1 MAAAK
6 WYSIRPALQEAFNQ
20 QKRWRCTNI
29 STKGDPEMPVATSRV
44 AIASAAFIVLAASSS
59 GALAQKKYDTGAT
72 DTEIKIGNIMPYSGP
87 ASAYGVI
94 GKTEAAYF
102 KKINDAGGINGRKIN
117 FISYDDGYSPPKAV
131 EQARK
136 LVESDEVLFVFN
148 SLGTPSNSA
157 IHKYMNSKK
166 VPQLFVAT
174 GATKWNDPKDFP
186 WTMGWQPNYQS
197 ESRIYAK
204 YLLKEKPDAKIA
216 VLYQNDDY
224 GKDYLK
230 GLKDG
235 LGAKAASMI
244 IVEESFE
251 TTEPTVDNHIV
262 KLKATGADVFVN
274 IATPKFAAQAIK
286 KVAELDWKPLH
297 ILNNVSASVG
307 SVIKPAGFEN
317 SQGIISAAYLKD
329 VSDPQWDNDAG
340 MKQFLD
346 FLAKDFPE
354 GNKLDGSVVVGYGVS
369 QTLVQVLKQC
379 GDDLTRENIM
389 KQAANLKDFRTEV
402 LLPGIMI
409 NTSPTDFAPISQ
421 LQLMKF
427 KGEKWDLFGDI
438 VSGDVGG

>member
-1 MAAAK
+1 
-6 WYSIRPALQEAFNQ
+6 
-20 QKRWRCTNI
+20 
-29 STKGDPEMPVATSRV
+29 MPVIATRL
-44 AIASAAFIVLAASSS
+44 AIVSAALTLFTASAALAAD
-59 GALAQKKYDTGAT
+59 KKYDTGASDT
-72 DTEIKIGNIMPYSGP
+72 DIKIGNIMPYSGP

-102 KKINDAGGINGRKIN
+102 NKINAEGGINGRKIN
-117 FISYDDGYSPPKAV
+117 FISYDDGYSPPKTV

-136 LVESDEVLFVFN
+136 LVESDEVLLIF
-148 SLGTPSNSA
+148 SALGTPPNSA

-174 GATKWNDPKDFP
+174 GATKWNDPQNFP

-235 LGAKAASMI
+235 LGAKAATMI
-244 IVEESFE
+244 VAEESYE
-251 TTEPTVDNHIV
+251 TTEPTIDNHIV
-262 KLKATGADVFVN
+262 KLKATGADVFVD
-274 IATPKFAAQAIK
+274 ITTPKFAAQAIK
-286 KVAELDWKPLH
+286 KVAEIEWKALH
-297 ILNNVSASVG
+297 ILNNVGASVG
-307 SVIKPAGFEN
+307 GVIKPSGFEN
-317 SQGIISAAYLKD
+317 AQGIISAAYVKD
-329 VSDPQWDNDAG
+329 ASDPQWKDDAG

-346 FLAKDFPE
+346 FMAKDFPE
-354 GNKLDGSVVVGYGVS
+354 GDKLDFNAVVGFGIA

-379 GDDLTRENIM
+379 GDDLTRANVM

-402 LLPGIMI
+402 LLPGVVI
-409 NTSPTDFAPISQ
+409 NTSPSDFAPISQ
-421 LQLMKF
+421 LQLMRF
-427 KGEKWDLFGDI
+427 KGERWELFGDI
-438 VSGDVGG
+438 ISGDVGG

>member
-1 MAAAK
+1 M
-6 WYSIRPALQEAFNQ
+6 RF
-20 QKRWRCTNI
+20 
-29 STKGDPEMPVATSRV
+29 STSSL
-44 AIASAAFIVLAASSS
+44 AIASTAFVVLAASAS

-117 FISYDDGYSPPKAV
+117 FISYDDGYSPPKTV

-136 LVESDEVLFVFN
+136 LVESDEVLFIFN
-148 SLGTPSNSA
+148 SLGTPPNSA
-157 IHKYMNSKK
+157 IHKYMNAKK

-204 YLLKEKPDAKIA
+204 YLLKEKPAAKIA

-235 LGAKAASMI
+235 LGGKAASMI
-244 IVEESFE
+244 IAEESFE
-251 TTEPTVDNHIV
+251 TTEPTVDSHIV
-262 KLKATGADVFVN
+262 RLKSTGADVFVN
-274 IATPKFAAQAIK
+274 ISTPKFAAQAIK
-286 KVAELDWKPLH
+286 KIAEIGWKPLH

-317 SQGIISAAYLKD
+317 AQGILSAAYAKD
-329 VSDPQWDNDAG
+329 GADAQWDNDPG
-340 MKQFLD
+340 MKKFYAFLE
-346 FLAKDFPE
+346 KYYPE
-354 GNKLDGSVVVGYGVS
+354 ANKLDGSVVYGYGAA
-369 QTLVQVLKQC
+369 QTMVKVLEMC
-379 GDDLTRENIM
+379 GDDLTRANVM
-389 KQAANLKDFRTEV
+389 KQAASLKDFAPDT
-402 LLPGIMI
+402 LLPGVKI
-409 NTSPTDFAPISQ
+409 NTSAKDFAPIEQ
-421 LQLMKF
+421 LQMQRF
-427 KGEKWDLFGDI
+427 KGEKWELFGDI
-438 VSGDVGG
+438 ISGELSN

>member
-1 MAAAK
+1 
-6 WYSIRPALQEAFNQ
+6 
-20 QKRWRCTNI
+20 
-29 STKGDPEMPVATSRV
+29 MPVTTRRL
-44 AIASAAFIVLAASSS
+44 AIASAAFVVFAASGGS
-59 GALAQKKYDTGAT
+59 ALAQKKYDTGAT

-117 FISYDDGYSPPKAV
+117 FISYDDGYSPPKTV

-136 LVESDEVLFVFN
+136 LVESDEVLFIFN
-148 SLGTPSNSA
+148 SLGTPPNSA
-157 IHKYMNSKK
+157 IHKYMNAKK

-230 GLKDG
+230 GLKEG

-244 IVEESFE
+244 IAEESYE
-251 TTEPTVDNHIV
+251 TTEPSIDNHIV
-262 KLKATGADVFVN
+262 KLKSTGADVFVD
-274 IATPKFAAQAIK
+274 ITTPKFAAQAIK
-286 KVAELDWKPLH
+286 KIAEVEWKPLH
-297 ILNNVSASVG
+297 ILNNVAASVG
-307 SVIKPAGFEN
+307 SVIKPAGYEN

-329 VSDPQWDNDAG
+329 VTDPQWDNDPG
-340 MKQFLD
+340 MKEFLD

-354 GNKLDGSVVVGYGVS
+354 GNKLDNSVIVGYGVA
-369 QTLVQVLKQC
+369 QTMVQVLKQC
-379 GDDLTRENIM
+379 GDDLTRANVM

-402 LLPGIMI
+402 LLPGVTI

-421 LQLMKF
+421 LQLQRF
-427 KGEKWDLFGDI
+427 KGERWELFGDVI
-438 VSGDVGG
+438 SGDVGG